1 MTKPHPAPDEPA
13 TSRMGGGADPDAQPN
28 ASPNTRPTV
37 EPATAPD
44 PQLAARVEE
53 LEQENARLRAA
64 LATACSGCDD
74 LLTVT
79 ALNED
84 LRTAF
89 DALERS
95 RAAHADS
102 ERRLR
107 AILDSA
113 VGHAILTLAPDGR
126 VTSWNPGSVRILG
139 WTEEEAQGRPVA
151 FLFPPEDV
159 VAGAPDSLRL
169 RALAEG
175 RIQEERAFRR
185 RDGSEVWGALTILPL
200 QGAEEGYL
208 WILHDRSDERQMEEA
223 IADARKRASDILDSI
238 DEALVALDRDY
249 RVIYQ
254 NRQAE
259 QLDHQPL
266 SAIRGRR
273 LWEVWPQLAGS
284 DLEALCRKTM
294 TERVPTGMEKRLD
307 GEDTTLWLE
316 IRILPTAEGVGC
328 FSRDITMRKRAEE
341 EARASHER
349 AVTILES
356 ISDAFYAVDH
366 DWRFTYINRKAE
378 QLWGRCRNTLLG
390 RRIWD
395 AFPKVLGSEAFEAQ
409 KQAVRDG
416 REMTVE
422 VKSPILGDWV
432 EISIYPSPDGLSVY
446 FRDITARRRAQQALM
461 QAKET
466 AEAADQAKGK
476 FLAAASH
483 DLRQPLQALLLF
495 VDVLKPHVQGSQ
507 GANALMHLGRGL
519 DALKELL
526 DSLLDMSRLD
536 AGVVQPNIETVPMV
550 PLFDHIAASYRPVA
564 AAKGL
569 ELHVLSCNA
578 AARTD
583 RTLLTRMLRNLV
595 ENALRYTESG
605 RIDIECR
612 QAGGRL
618 LIEVRDTGIGI
629 PPDHL
634 ERIWEEFHQ
643 VGNPE
648 RDRNRGLGLGLAI
661 VRRLSQLLNHPVD
674 VQSKPGRGTS
684 FVIALPLGRTVERPP
699 GPAEAATTGHGR
711 FAVVVDD
718 DAIVL
723 LGLETIFREWG
734 YEVLV
739 AGSAERAVEALRR
752 SGRRPDLVVADYRL
766 REGRFGTEAVAG
778 IRALFEEAGGPP
790 VPGLILTG
798 ETGPEC
804 ERDAA
809 AHGLGIIHKP
819 VTPRQLGQALG
830 ELLGLR

>member
-1 MTKPHPAPDEPA
+1 
-13 TSRMGGGADPDAQPN
+13 MGGGADPDAQPK

-37 EPATAPD
+37 DPATAPD
-44 PQLAARVEE
+44 PRLAARVNE

-74 LLTVT
+74 LQTVT
-79 ALNED
+79 VRNED
-84 LRTAF
+84 LRIAF

-126 VTSWNPGSVRILG
+126 VTSWNPGAVRILG

-159 VAGAPDSLRL
+159 VAGVPDSLRL

-200 QGAEEGYL
+200 QGAEDGYL
-208 WILHDRSDERQMEEA
+208 WILHDRSDERRMEEA
-223 IADARKRASDILDSI
+223 IADARKRACDILDSI

-254 NRQAE
+254 NRRAE
-259 QLDHQPL
+259 QLDHLPL

-273 LWEVWPQLAGS
+273 LWEIWPQLAGS

-294 TERVPTGMEKRLD
+294 TERVPTGIEKRLD

-341 EARASHER
+341 EVRASHER
-349 AVTILES
+349 TVMILES

-378 QLWGRCRNTLLG
+378 RLWGRSRDTLLG
-390 RRIWD
+390 RRIWE
-395 AFPKVLGSEAFEAQ
+395 AFPNVLGSEAFEAQ

-416 REMTVE
+416 RETTIE
-422 VKSPILGDWV
+422 VKSPILGDWA
-432 EISIYPSPDGLSVY
+432 EISMYPSPDGLSVY

-461 QAKET
+461 QAKES

-536 AGVVQPNIETVPMV
+536 AGVVQPNIENVPMV

-583 RTLLTRMLRNLV
+583 RTLLTRMVRNLV
-595 ENALRYTESG
+595 ENALRYTERG

-674 VQSKPGRGTS
+674 VQSKPGQGTS
-684 FVIALPLGRTVERPP
+684 FVIALPPGRAVERQLS
-699 GPAEAATTGHGR
+699 PAEAAATTGHGR

-739 AGSAERAVEALRR
+739 AGSAEKAVEALRR

-766 REGRFGTEAVAG
+766 REGRLGTDAVAG

-809 AHGLGIIHKP
+809 VLGLGIIHKP
-819 VTPRQLGQALG
+819 VTPRQLSHALG

>member
-1 MTKPHPAPDEPA
+1 MTKPQPVPDEPA
-13 TSRMGGGADPDAQPN
+13 TSRMGGGPDPNTQPN
-28 ASPNTRPTV
+28 ARSITQPNVRPGSG
-37 EPATAPD
+37 PD
-44 PQLAARVEE
+44 ALMAARVEE
-53 LEQENARLRAA
+53 LERENARLRAA
-64 LATACSGCDD
+64 LATACTGCDD

-89 DALERS
+89 DALEHS

-139 WTEEEAQGRPVA
+139 WTEEEAKGRPVA

-159 VAGAPDSLRL
+159 VTGVPDALRL

-185 RDGSEVWGALTILPL
+185 RDGAMVWGALTILPL
-200 QGAEEGYL
+200 QGDEEGYL
-208 WILHDRSDERQMEEA
+208 WILHDRSDERRMEEA

-254 NRQAE
+254 NRRSE
-259 QLDHQPL
+259 QIGHQPL
-266 SAIRGRR
+266 SAMRGRR
-273 LWEVWPQLAGS
+273 LWEIWPQLAGS

-294 TERVPTGMEKRLD
+294 TERVPTSMEKRLD

-349 AVTILES
+349 AVMILES
-356 ISDAFYAVDH
+356 ISDAFFAVDH

-378 QLWGRCRNTLLG
+378 QLWGRSRDTLLG

-409 KQAVRDG
+409 KQAVREG
-416 REMTVE
+416 REMTIE
-422 VKSPILGDWV
+422 VKSPILGDWI
-432 EISIYPSPDGLSVY
+432 EISMYPSPDGLSVY
-446 FRDITARRRAQQALM
+446 FRDITARRQAQQALM

-466 AEAADQAKGK
+466 AEAADHAKGK

-569 ELHVLSCNA
+569 DLHVLSCNA

-583 RTLLTRMLRNLV
+583 RTLLTRMVRNLV
-595 ENALRYTESG
+595 ENALRYTENG

-674 VQSKPGRGTS
+674 VQSKPGQGTS
-684 FVIALPLGRTVERPP
+684 FVIALPLGRTIESPLS
-699 GPAEAATTGHGR
+699 PAEAATTGHGR

-739 AGSAERAVEALRR
+739 AGSAEKAVEALRR
-752 SGRRPDLVVADYRL
+752 RGRRPDLIVADYRL

-778 IRALFEEAGGPP
+778 IRALFEGAGGPP

-804 ERDAA
+804 ERDAS

-819 VTPRQLGQALG
+819 VTPRQLSHALG
-830 ELLGLR
+830 ELLGVQ

>member
-1 MTKPHPAPDEPA
+1 ML
-13 TSRMGGGADPDAQPN
+13 S
-28 ASPNTRPTV
+28 
-37 EPATAPD
+37 
-44 PQLAARVEE
+44 AAC
-53 LEQENARLRAA
+53 
-64 LATACSGCDD
+64 TGCDD

-84 LRTAF
+84 LRTALA
-89 DALERS
+89 ALERS

-113 VGHAILTLAPDGR
+113 VGHAILTSTPDGR
-126 VTSWNPGSVRILG
+126 VTSWNPGAVRILG
-139 WTEEEAQGRPVA
+139 WMEEEVCGGQVDI
-151 FLFPPEDV
+151 LFPPEDV
-159 VAGAPDSLRL
+159 AGGVPAALGM

-175 RIQEERAFRR
+175 RIQEERSFRH
-185 RDGSEVWGALTILPL
+185 RDGREVWGALTILPL
-200 QGAEEGYL
+200 QGDEEGFL
-208 WILHDRSDERQMEEA
+208 WILHDRSSERRMEEA
-223 IADARKRASDILDSI
+223 LADARKCATDILDSI

-254 NRQAE
+254 NLRAE

-266 SAIRGRR
+266 SAMLGRR
-273 LWEVWPQLAGS
+273 LWEVWPQFSGS
-284 DLEALCRKTM
+284 DLEAMCRKTM
-294 TERVPTGMEKRLD
+294 TERVPTSIEKRFD

-316 IRILPTAEGVGC
+316 IRCLATPEGVGC
-328 FSRDITMRKRAEE
+328 FFRDITTRKRAED

-349 AVTILES
+349 AVMILES

-378 QLWGRCRNTLLG
+378 QLWGRSRDTLLG
-390 RRIWD
+390 RRLWE
-395 AFPKVLGSEAFEAQ
+395 AFPKALGSESLEAQ
-409 KQAVRDG
+409 RQAAREG

-422 VKSPILGDWV
+422 VRSPVLGRWI
-432 EISIYPSPDGLSVY
+432 EISVYPSSDGLSVY
-446 FRDITARRRAQQALM
+446 FRDITARRQAQQALM
-461 QAKET
+461 LAKER
-466 AEAADQAKGK
+466 AEAADRAKGK

-495 VDVLKPHVQGSQ
+495 VDVLKPHVQGPQ
-507 GANALMHLGRGL
+507 GANALLHLGRGL

-536 AGVVQPNIETVPMV
+536 AGVVQPNIEDVPIV

-569 ELHVLSCNA
+569 ELRVSACNA

-583 RTLLTRMLRNLV
+583 RTLLTRMVRNLV

-612 QAGGRL
+612 RAGGRL

-674 VQSKPGRGTS
+674 VQSRPGEGTA
-684 FVIALPLGRTVERPP
+684 FVIALPLGRTVERPMT
-699 GPAEAATTGHGR
+699 PAEAATAGRGR
-711 FAVVVDD
+711 FAVVIDD

-739 AGSAERAVEALRR
+739 AGSAEKAVEALER
-752 SGRRPDLVVADYRL
+752 SGRRPDVIVADYRL
-766 REGRFGTEAVAG
+766 REGRYGTEAISR
-778 IRALFEEAGGPP
+778 IRGLFEGGGGPT
-790 VPGLILTG
+790 VPGVILTG
-798 ETGPEC
+798 ETGPDC

-819 VTPRQLGQALG
+819 VTPRQLSLALG
-830 ELLGLR
+830 DLLGRQ

>member
-1 MTKPHPAPDEPA
+1 MT
-13 TSRMGGGADPDAQPN
+13 
-28 ASPNTRPTV
+28 
-37 EPATAPD
+37 D
-44 PQLAARVEE
+44 PQLVQTGPAESSKRGEPARGGGDLRTRLEALE
-53 LEQENARLRAA
+53 LENARLRTA
-64 LATACSGCDD
+64 LSDACPGHDD

-84 LRTAF
+84 LRAACE
-89 DALERS
+89 ALERS

-113 VGHAILTLAPDGR
+113 VGHAIVTLDSDGR
-126 VTSWNPGSVRILG
+126 VTSWNPGATRLLG
-139 WTEEEAQGRPVA
+139 WTEEEARGRGVA
-151 FLFPPEDV
+151 FLFPSEDAA
-159 VAGAPDSLRL
+159 AGASDAL
-169 RALAEG
+169 RALALEDG
-175 RIQEERAFRR
+175 QIDGERAFRR
-185 RDGSEVWGALTILPL
+185 RDGRDMWGAFTILPL
-200 QGAEEGYL
+200 QGGDGGFL
-208 WILHDRSDERQMEEA
+208 WILHDRSDERRVEDA
-223 IADARKRASDILDSI
+223 IADARRRASDILNSI
-238 DEALVALDRDY
+238 DEAMVALDRDY
-249 RVIYQ
+249 RVICQ
-254 NRQAE
+254 NRRAE
-259 QLDHQPL
+259 ELVRRPL
-266 SAIRGRR
+266 SELRGRQ
-273 LWEVWPQLAGS
+273 LWEVWPQLVGS
-284 DLEALCRKTM
+284 DVEAACRGTM
-294 TERVPTGMEKRLD
+294 ADRVPACMEKRFD
-307 GEDTTLWLE
+307 GENSTLWLE
-316 IRILPTAEGVGC
+316 IRFLPTPEGVGC
-328 FSRDITMRKRAEE
+328 FFRDITTRKRAEE

-349 AVTILES
+349 TVTILES

-378 QLWGRCRNTLLG
+378 QVWKRSRDTLLG
-390 RRIWD
+390 RRIWE
-395 AFPKVLGSEAFEAQ
+395 AFPEVVGSEAFEAQ
-409 KQAVRDG
+409 KQALREG

-422 VKSPILGDWV
+422 VLSPILGDWV
-432 EISIYPSPDGLSVY
+432 EISIYPSTDGLSVY
-446 FRDITARRRAQQALM
+446 FRDITARRQAQQALM
-461 QAKET
+461 QAKEA
-466 AEAADQAKGK
+466 AEAADLAKGK

-483 DLRQPLQALLLF
+483 DLRQPLQALLFF

-536 AGVVQPNIETVPMV
+536 AGVVQPNIETVPIG
-550 PLFDHIAASYRPVA
+550 PLFEHIGASYRPVA

-569 ELHVLSCNA
+569 EFRVMPCDA
-578 AARTD
+578 AALSD
-583 RTLLTRMLRNLV
+583 RTLVTRMVRNLV
-595 ENALRYTESG
+595 ENALRYTETG
-605 RIDIECR
+605 RIDLECR
-612 QAGGRL
+612 QAGGGL

-661 VRRLSQLLNHPVD
+661 VRRLSQLLDHPVQ
-674 VQSKPGRGTS
+674 VRSTPGVGTS
-684 FVIALPLGRTVERPP
+684 FVIALPLGRGVERPS
-699 GPAEAATTGHGR
+699 GPAEQATAGRGR

-723 LGLETIFREWG
+723 LGLETIFRDWG

-739 AGSAERAVEALRR
+739 AGSADKAVEALRR

-766 REGRFGTEAVAG
+766 REGRIGTEAVAR
-778 IRALFEEAGGPP
+778 IRELFDAPGQPP

-819 VTPRQLGQALG
+819 VTPRQLGHALG
-830 ELLGLR
+830 DLLGVA

>member
-1 MTKPHPAPDEPA
+1 MTKQQSVPDESA
-13 TSRMGGGADPDAQPN
+13 GNRMEGGRVGHAQSTSGPDAKL
-28 ASPNTRPTV
+28 
-37 EPATAPD
+37 
-44 PQLAARVEE
+44 LARLAE
-53 LEQENARLRAA
+53 LERENARLQIA
-64 LATACSGCDD
+64 LSTACTGCDD

-89 DALERS
+89 TALERS

-113 VGHAILTLAPDGR
+113 TGHAILTLSPAGR
-126 VTSWNPGSVRILG
+126 VTSWNPGAVRILG
-139 WTEEEAQGRPVA
+139 WTEEEARGQPVDI
-151 FLFPPEDV
+151 LFPPEE
-159 VAGAPDSLRL
+159 VAAGVPDALRV

-175 RIQEERAFRR
+175 RVQEERAFRR
-185 RDGSEVWGALTILPL
+185 RDGAAVWGALTILPL
-200 QGAEEGYL
+200 QGDEEGFL
-208 WILHDRSDERQMEEA
+208 WILHDRSDERRMEEA
-223 IADARKRASDILDSI
+223 IADARRRATDILDSI
-238 DEALVALDRDY
+238 DEALVALDCDY

-254 NRQAE
+254 NRRAE

-266 SAIRGRR
+266 SAMRGRR
-273 LWEVWPQLAGS
+273 LWEVWPQFVGS

-294 TERVPTGMEKRLD
+294 TERQPTSIEKRFD
-307 GEDTTLWLE
+307 GEGTTLWLE
-316 IRILPTAEGVGC
+316 IRYLPTAEGVGC
-328 FSRDITMRKRAEE
+328 FFRDITMRKRAEE

-349 AVTILES
+349 AVKILES

-378 QLWGRCRNTLLG
+378 QLWGRSRDTLLG
-390 RRIWD
+390 RCLWE
-395 AFPKVLGSEAFEAQ
+395 AFPNALGSESLEAQ
-409 KQAVRDG
+409 KQAAREG
-416 REMTVE
+416 REMTIE
-422 VKSPILGDWV
+422 VMSPVLGDWV
-432 EISIYPSPDGLSVY
+432 EVSIYPNADGLSVY
-446 FRDITARRRAQQALM
+446 FRDITARRQAQQALL
-461 QAKET
+461 QAKES
-466 AEAADQAKGK
+466 AEAADLAKGK

-495 VDVLKPHVQGSQ
+495 VDVLKPYVQGSQ

-536 AGVVQPNIETVPMV
+536 AGVVQPNIEIVPV
-550 PLFDHIAASYRPVA
+550 APLFEHIAASYRPVA

-569 ELHVLSCNA
+569 ELHVSSCSA

-583 RTLLTRMLRNLV
+583 RTLLTRMVRNLV

-612 QAGGRL
+612 RAGGRL

-674 VQSKPGRGTS
+674 VQSTPGQGTS
-684 FVIALPLGRTVERPP
+684 FVIALPLGRTIEAPVTA
-699 GPAEAATTGHGR
+699 AEAATTGRGR

-739 AGSAERAVEALRR
+739 AGSAQKAVEGLSRI
-752 SGRRPDLVVADYRL
+752 GRRPDLIVADYRL
-766 REGRFGTEAVAG
+766 REGQFGTDAVAR
-778 IRALFEEAGGPP
+778 IRALYGDPGKPP
-790 VPGLILTG
+790 IPGLILTG
-798 ETGPEC
+798 ETGPDC

-819 VTPRQLGQALG
+819 VTPRQLSHALG
-830 ELLGLR
+830 ELLGGM

>member
-1 MTKPHPAPDEPA
+1 MTKQQSVPNESANNR
-13 TSRMGGGADPDAQPN
+13 TGGGRDQHAQPEAPPVSGPDAKLLV
-28 ASPNTRPTV
+28 R
-37 EPATAPD
+37 
-44 PQLAARVEE
+44 LAE
-53 LEQENARLRAA
+53 LEQENARLQTALSSARA
-64 LATACSGCDD
+64 GCDD

-84 LRTAF
+84 LRNAF

-95 RAAHADS
+95 RAAHVDS

-113 VGHAILTLAPDGR
+113 IGHAILTLSPNGR
-126 VTSWNPGSVRILG
+126 VTSWNPGAVRILG
-139 WTEEEAQGRPVA
+139 WTEEEVLGQPVDI
-151 FLFPPEDV
+151 LFPPEEAA
-159 VAGAPDSLRL
+159 AGVPDALRV

-175 RIQEERAFRR
+175 RIQEERSFSH
-185 RDGSEVWGALTILPL
+185 RDGSRVWGALTILPL
-200 QGAEEGYL
+200 QGDEEGFL
-208 WILHDRSDERQMEEA
+208 WILHDRSDERQMEETLA
-223 IADARKRASDILDSI
+223 AARRRAADILDSI
-238 DEALVALDRDY
+238 DEALVGLDRDY
-249 RVIYQ
+249 RVICQ
-254 NRQAE
+254 NRRAE

-266 SAIRGRR
+266 SAMRGRR
-273 LWEVWPQLAGS
+273 LWEVWPQFAGS

-294 TERVPTGMEKRLD
+294 TERQPTSIEKRFD
-307 GEDTTLWLE
+307 GEGTTLWLE
-316 IRILPTAEGVGC
+316 IRFLPTAEGVGC
-328 FSRDITMRKRAEE
+328 FFRDITMRKRAEE

-349 AVTILES
+349 AVKILES

-378 QLWGRCRNTLLG
+378 QIWGRSRDTLLG
-390 RRIWD
+390 LRLWE
-395 AFPKVLGSEAFEAQ
+395 AFPKALGSESLEAQ
-409 KQAVRDG
+409 KQAAREG

-422 VKSPILGDWV
+422 VISPVLGDWV
-432 EISIYPSPDGLSVY
+432 EVSIYPNADGLSVY
-446 FRDITARRRAQQALM
+446 FRDITARRQAQQALL

-466 AEAADQAKGK
+466 AEAADLAKGK

-507 GANALMHLGRGL
+507 GLNALMHLGRGL

-536 AGVVQPNIETVPMV
+536 AGVVQPNIENVSV
-550 PLFDHIAASYRPVA
+550 APLFDHIAAAYRPVA

-569 ELHVLSCNA
+569 ELHMLSCNA

-583 RTLLTRMLRNLV
+583 RTLLTRMVRNLV

-612 QAGGRL
+612 RAGGRL

-634 ERIWEEFHQ
+634 ESIWEEFHQ

-674 VQSKPGRGTS
+674 VQSKPGQGTS
-684 FVIALPLGRTVERPP
+684 FVIALPLGRTIEAPATS
-699 GPAEAATTGHGR
+699 AEAATAGRGR

-739 AGSAERAVEALRR
+739 AGSAKKAVEGLSRM
-752 SGRRPDLVVADYRL
+752 GRRPDLILADYRL
-766 REGRFGTEAVAG
+766 REGQFGTDAVAR
-778 IRALFEEAGGPP
+778 IRALYDDPGSAAI
-790 VPGLILTG
+790 PGLILTG
-798 ETGPEC
+798 ETGPDC

-819 VTPRQLGQALG
+819 VTPRQLGHALG
-830 ELLGLR
+830 ELMGGT

>member
-1 MTKPHPAPDEPA
+1 MV
-13 TSRMGGGADPDAQPN
+13 R
-28 ASPNTRPTV
+28 
-37 EPATAPD
+37 
-44 PQLAARVEE
+44 LEE
-53 LEQENARLRAA
+53 LERENARLRAA
-64 LATACSGCDD
+64 LATARSGCDD

-84 LRTAF
+84 LRIAF
-89 DALERS
+89 DALEHS
-95 RAAHADS
+95 RTARADG

-113 VGHAILTLAPDGR
+113 VGHAILTVAPDGR

-139 WTEEEAQGRPVA
+139 WTEAEAQGRPVA

-159 VAGAPDSLRL
+159 VAGVPDALRL
-169 RALAEG
+169 RALADG
-175 RIQEERAFRR
+175 RIREERAFRR
-185 RDGSEVWGALTILPL
+185 RDGATVWGALTILPL
-200 QGAEEGYL
+200 QGDEEGFL
-208 WILHDRSDERQMEEA
+208 WILHDRSDERRMEEA
-223 IADARKRASDILDSI
+223 IADARKRATDILDSI

-254 NRQAE
+254 NRRAE

-273 LWEVWPQLAGS
+273 LWEIWPQLAGS

-294 TERVPTGMEKRLD
+294 TERVPTSMEKRLD
-307 GEDTTLWLE
+307 GEDNTLWLE
-316 IRILPTAEGVGC
+316 IRILPTPEGVGC

-349 AVTILES
+349 AVLILES

-378 QLWGRCRNTLLG
+378 QLWGRSRDTLLG

-395 AFPKVLGSEAFEAQ
+395 AFPKVLGSESFEAQ

-416 REMTVE
+416 REMTIE
-422 VKSPILGDWV
+422 VKSPILGFWV
-432 EISIYPSPDGLSVY
+432 EISMYPSPDGLSVY
-446 FRDITARRRAQQALM
+446 FRDITARRQAQQALM
-461 QAKET
+461 QAKES
-466 AEAADQAKGK
+466 AEAADHAKGK

-483 DLRQPLQALLLF
+483 DLRQPLQALLLY

-536 AGVVQPNIETVPMV
+536 AGVVQPNIENVPMV

-583 RTLLTRMLRNLV
+583 RTLLTRMVRNLV

-629 PPDHL
+629 PADHL

-674 VQSKPGRGTS
+674 VQSKPEQGTS
-684 FVIALPLGRTVERPP
+684 FVIALPLGRTIERPLS
-699 GPAEAATTGHGR
+699 PAEAATTGHGR

-734 YEVLV
+734 YQVLV
-739 AGSAERAVEALRR
+739 AGSAEKAVEALRR

-766 REGRFGTEAVAG
+766 REGRFGTEAVVG
-778 IRALFEEAGGPP
+778 IRGLFEQAGGPP

-819 VTPRQLGQALG
+819 VTPRQLSQALG
-830 ELLGLR
+830 ELLGLQ

>member
-1 MTKPHPAPDEPA
+1 MTKPQSLPNEPA
-13 TSRMGGGADPDAQPN
+13 TSRKGSGPDPNAQPGTPP
-28 ASPNTRPTV
+28 AS
-37 EPATAPD
+37 
-44 PQLAARVEE
+44 RVEE
-53 LEQENARLRAA
+53 LEQENSRLRAA

-89 DALERS
+89 DALEHS

-113 VGHAILTLAPDGR
+113 VGHAIFTLAPDGR
-126 VTSWNPGSVRILG
+126 VTSWNPGSARILG

-159 VAGAPDSLRL
+159 VAGVPDALRL

-185 RDGSEVWGALTILPL
+185 RDGATVWGALTILPL
-200 QGAEEGYL
+200 QGEEEGYL
-208 WILHDRSDERQMEEA
+208 WILHDRSDERRIEEA
-223 IADARKRASDILDSI
+223 IADARKRATDILDSI

-254 NRQAE
+254 NRRAE

-266 SAIRGRR
+266 SAMRGRR
-273 LWEVWPQLAGS
+273 LWEIWPQLAGS
-284 DLEALCRKTM
+284 DLEALCRRTM
-294 TERVPTGMEKRLD
+294 TEREPTSIEKRLD

-316 IRILPTAEGVGC
+316 VRFLPTPEGVGC
-328 FSRDITMRKRAEE
+328 FFRDITMRKRAEE

-349 AVTILES
+349 TVTILES

-378 QLWGRCRNTLLG
+378 QLWGRCRDTLLG

-409 KQAVRDG
+409 KQAVREG

-432 EISIYPSPDGLSVY
+432 EISMYPSPDGLSVY
-446 FRDITARRRAQQALM
+446 FRDITARRQAQQALM

-495 VDVLKPHVQGSQ
+495 VDVLKPHVQGPQ

-536 AGVVQPNIETVPMV
+536 AGVVQPNIETVSMA

-569 ELHVLSCNA
+569 ELQVRSCNA

-583 RTLLTRMLRNLV
+583 RTLLTRMVRNLV

-612 QAGGRL
+612 QTGGRL

-674 VQSKPGRGTS
+674 VQSKPGQGTS
-684 FVIALPLGRTVERPP
+684 FVIALPLGRAVERPLT
-699 GPAEAATTGHGR
+699 PAEAATTGDGR

-739 AGSAERAVEALRR
+739 AGSAEKAVEALRR

-778 IRALFEEAGGPP
+778 IRKLFEEAGGPP

-819 VTPRQLGQALG
+819 VTPRQLSHALG

>member
-1 MTKPHPAPDEPA
+1 MTKPQLVPDEPA
-13 TSRMGGGADPDAQPN
+13 TSRMEGGAGADAQPN
-28 ASPNTRPTV
+28 ASPNPQPTAQ
-37 EPATAPD
+37 PGTASD
-44 PQLAARVEE
+44 ERLVARVEE
-53 LEQENARLRAA
+53 LERENAQLRAA
-64 LATACSGCDD
+64 LANAGSGRDD

-84 LRTAF
+84 LRNAF
-89 DALERS
+89 GALENS

-102 ERRLR
+102 EKRLR

-113 VGHAILTLAPDGR
+113 VGHAILTLSPDGN
-126 VTSWNPGSVRILG
+126 VTSWNPGSFRILG
-139 WTEEEAQGRPVA
+139 WTEEEAKGQPVA

-159 VAGAPDSLRL
+159 LAGVPDELGRQ
-169 RALAEG
+169 ALAEG

-185 RDGSEVWGALTILPL
+185 SDGSMVWGALTILPL
-200 QGAEEGYL
+200 QGDEGGFL
-208 WILHDRSDERQMEEA
+208 WILYDRSDERRVEDA
-223 IADARKRASDILDSI
+223 IAEARKRATDILDSI

-254 NRQAE
+254 NRRAE
-259 QLDHQPL
+259 QLDRKPL
-266 SAIRGRR
+266 SAMRGRR
-273 LWEVWPQLAGS
+273 LWEIWPHLAGS
-284 DLEALCRKTM
+284 DIEEMCRKTM
-294 TERVPTGMEKRLD
+294 TERVPTSIERRLD
-307 GEDTTLWLE
+307 GEDTTRWLE

-328 FSRDITMRKRAEE
+328 FTRDITTRKRAED

-349 AVTILES
+349 TVMILES

-378 QLWGRCRNTLLG
+378 KLWGVSRDTLLG
-390 RRIWD
+390 RCIWEV
-395 AFPKVLGSEAFEAQ
+395 FPQVLGSEVFETQ
-409 KQAVRDG
+409 KQVLREG
-416 REMTVE
+416 RERTIE
-422 VKSPILGDWV
+422 AKSPILGDWA
-432 EISIYPSPDGLSVY
+432 EISMYPSADGLSVY
-446 FRDITARRRAQQALM
+446 YRDISARLQARQALM
-461 QAKET
+461 EAKET

-536 AGVVQPNIETVPMV
+536 AGVVQPNIENVPLV
-550 PLFDHIAASYRPVA
+550 PLFEHIAASYRPVA

-569 ELHVLSCNA
+569 ELHVQSCNA
-578 AARTD
+578 SARTD
-583 RTLLTRMLRNLV
+583 RTLLTRMVRNLV
-595 ENALRYTESG
+595 ENAVRYTEEG

-612 QAGGRL
+612 EAGGKL

-661 VRRLSQLLNHPVD
+661 VRRLSELLNHPVD
-674 VQSKPGRGTS
+674 VQSKPGKGTS
-684 FVIALPLGRTVERPP
+684 FTIVLPPGRNVERPLT
-699 GPAEAATTGHGR
+699 PAEAATTGHGR

-723 LGLETIFREWG
+723 LGLETIFREWN
-734 YEVLV
+734 YDVLV
-739 AGSAERAVEALRR
+739 AGSAEKAVEALRR
-752 SGRRPDLVVADYRL
+752 RRRRPDLVVADYRL
-766 REGRFGTEAVAG
+766 REGRFGTDAVAG
-778 IRALFEEAGGPP
+778 IRALFDEAGSPAI
-790 VPGLILTG
+790 PGLILTG

-819 VTPRQLGQALG
+819 VTPRQLSHALG
-830 ELLGLR
+830 ELLGVQ

>member
-1 MTKPHPAPDEPA
+1 MTEQPSVPNEPADSRTGAGPDLPAP
-13 TSRMGGGADPDAQPN
+13 PN
-28 ASPNTRPTV
+28 A
-37 EPATAPD
+37 D
-44 PQLAARVEE
+44 LLARLEE
-53 LEQENARLRAA
+53 LERENARLQSA
-64 LATACSGCDD
+64 LSTVHGGQDD

-95 RAAHADS
+95 RTAHADS

-113 VGHAILTLAPDGR
+113 TGHAILTLDPAGR
-126 VTSWNPGSVRILG
+126 ITSWNPGAVRILG
-139 WTEEEAQGRPVA
+139 WTEEEAGGQPVDI
-151 FLFPPEDV
+151 LFPPEE
-159 VAGAPDSLRL
+159 VAAGVPDALRV

-175 RIQEERAFRR
+175 RIQEERPIRH
-185 RDGSEVWGALTILPL
+185 RDGFAVWGALTILPL
-200 QGAEEGYL
+200 QGDEEGFL
-208 WILHDRSDERQMEEA
+208 WILHDRSDERRMEEA
-223 IADARKRASDILDSI
+223 IADVRRRATDILDSI
-238 DEALVALDRDY
+238 DEALVALDCDF

-254 NRQAE
+254 NRRAE
-259 QLDHQPL
+259 QLDRQSL
-266 SAIRGRR
+266 SAVRGRR

-284 DLEALCRKTM
+284 DLEALCRRTM
-294 TERVPTGMEKRLD
+294 TERQPTSIEKRFD
-307 GEDTTLWLE
+307 GENTTLWLE
-316 IRILPTAEGVGC
+316 VRFLPTAEGVGC
-328 FSRDITMRKRAEE
+328 FFRDITMRKRAEE

-349 AVTILES
+349 AVKILES

-366 DWRFTYINRKAE
+366 EWRFTYINRKAE
-378 QLWGRCRNTLLG
+378 QVWGRSRDTLLG
-390 RRIWD
+390 RRVWE

-409 KQAVRDG
+409 QQAVREG

-422 VKSPILGDWV
+422 VLSPTMGNWL
-432 EISIYPSPDGLSVY
+432 EASIYPNADGLSVY
-446 FRDITARRRAQQALM
+446 FRDITARRQAQQALL

-466 AEAADQAKGK
+466 AEAADLAKGK

-507 GANALMHLGRGL
+507 GTNALMHLGRGL

-536 AGVVQPNIETVPMV
+536 AGVVQPNIENVSIV
-550 PLFDHIAASYRPVA
+550 PLFEHIAASYRPVA

-583 RTLLTRMLRNLV
+583 RTLLTRMVRNLV

-612 QAGGRL
+612 RAGGRL

-661 VRRLSQLLNHPVD
+661 VRRLSLLLNHPVD
-674 VQSKPGRGTS
+674 VTSTPGQGTS
-684 FVIALPLGRTVERPP
+684 FVIALPLGRTVETPVTA
-699 GPAEAATTGHGR
+699 AEAATVGRGR

-734 YEVLV
+734 YQVLV
-739 AGSAERAVEALRR
+739 AGSAQKAVEGLSRM
-752 SGRRPDLVVADYRL
+752 GRRPDLIVADYRL
-766 REGRFGTEAVAG
+766 REGRYGTEAVAR
-778 IRALFEEAGGPP
+778 IRALYDDPGSAP

-819 VTPRQLGQALG
+819 VTPRQLSHALG
-830 ELLGLR
+830 ELLGAS